1 MKEPHTLNPPASS
14 GMSSRFRWWT
24 SCLNFLGTMPR
35 RFVGRFVGRSV
46 DKEELV
52 VFRFRVKALVK
63 AFVKALEDE
72 ALEDEAGSDIFWF
85 GGKRSGSCIVD
96 ADKMQK
102 NEHKGFV
109 QARSHLIVQVGY
121 AL

>member
-35 RFVGRFVGRSV
+35 RFVDRFVGRSV

-52 VFRFRVKALVK
+52 FFRFRVKALVK

-72 ALEDEAGSDIFWF
+72 AGSDIFSF
-85 GGKRSGSCIVD
+85 GDKRSGSCIVD

-102 NEHKGFV
+102 NEHKGFIFV
-109 QARSHLIVQVGY
+109 QARSHLIV
-121 AL
+121 